1 VPRQKTRFSQR
12 IVFACY
18 DVIVINST
26 PLCVTEISPAYWRAT
41 FDNPPINVFDA
52 NVLISL
58 RNLLDRVEAS
68 TELKVV
74 VFDSADDEYF
84 VAHFDMTGEATQVA
98 RSIGPSGLP
107 GMLDIVARL
116 AKAPVLSIAQI
127 RGRARGAGSEFALAC
142 DIRFASREK
151 ALLGQP
157 EVGAGVVPGG
167 GGAEWLPR
175 LVGRARALEIILGS
189 DDFDADT
196 AERYGY
202 VNRTVP
208 DADLDDFVDAFA
220 RRIASFDRN
229 PLAAAK
235 ELVNRAGVA
244 NEQHLLAAQVVF
256 GQTLAWPETQARL
269 ASLFQRGL
277 QQRGELEHDFGRLL
291 SDFDSSPRG
300 GLTSE

>member
-1 VPRQKTRFSQR
+1 M
-12 IVFACY
+12 
-18 DVIVINST
+18 INST
-26 PLCVTEISPAYWRAT
+26 PLRVTEISPAYWRAT

-52 NVLISL
+52 NVLLSL
-58 RNLLDRVEAS
+58 RSLLDRVEAS

-74 VFDSADDEYF
+74 VFDSADDEFF
-84 VAHFDMTGEATQVA
+84 VAHFDMTGDATPVA

-107 GMLDIVARL
+107 GTLDIVARL

-127 RGRARGAGSEFALAC
+127 RGRARGVGSEFALAC
-142 DIRFASREK
+142 DMRFASREK
-151 ALLGQP
+151 AILGQP

-189 DDFDADT
+189 EDFDADT

-202 VNRTVP
+202 VNRAVP

-235 ELVNRAGVA
+235 ELVNRASVPDEE
-244 NEQHLLAAQVVF
+244 NLLAAQEVF
-256 GQTLAWPETQARL
+256 GQTLAWPETRARL
-269 ASLFQRGL
+269 ARLFQHGL
-277 QQRGELEHDFGRLL
+277 QQRSDLERDFGRLL
-291 SDFDSSPRG
+291 SGPDSPLGGDF
-300 GLTSE
+300 TSE